1 RITATAGRDT
11 LVVDA
16 EPAGFGASTRLAG
29 YIGRF
34 LHYSIQ
40 KLESK
45 VGKEKAHRL
54 WKESGDAQWVLLD
67 LIEKEQME
75 VGKLYRGRFTGACSP
90 AHYEAMATNAE
101 YINKNV
107 PFEYSM
113 CPASEQHKE
122 VGTDFWHGGMI
133 LHEHGTLHPGL
144 YHQGLMDAAIRA
156 GARIE
161 GRTPVLDIAPEPGG
175 GFTVTTR
182 HHAIRARDVVICTN
196 GYSNTQ
202 RSAVPWV
209 RNRIVPVYAHQIC
222 TDTISDGLMKDVK
235 PSGRAVLDSKTN
247 IFWDRPTPDDKRI
260 IFGARTGHDDGDLRI
275 TAKKLRD
282 LMVMVYPQLA
292 ETKISHV
299 WRGVMGFSFD
309 HLPHTGQ
316 TRDGVYFAT
325 GFCGS
330 GLPLGTYFGQKV
342 GHKLVGNPEGET
354 EWWNHGFPPGRSTTA
369 IPGGCPPISAG
380 STSTTAA
387 AAAAISCAAA
397 RINPVIPHHPN
408 FASPRQ
414 PQTRPSNDR
423 WRAAGPGLAQGS
435 QPALQDRRREP
446 AWRQCQGKPA

>member
-1 RITATAGRDT
+1 MSTEIFTEDFKTDPWWWEWAPRSEPVRTAPLPADVDVLVVGSGFAGLNCARITATAGRDT

-16 EPAGFGASTRLAG
+16 GPAGFGASTRLAG
-29 YIGRF
+29 FIGRF

-67 LIEKEQME
+67 LIEKERMD

-90 AHYEAMATNAE
+90 AHYEAMAANAE

-182 HHAIRARDVVICTN
+182 HHAIHARDVVICTN

-209 RNRIVPVYAHQIC
+209 RNRIVPVCAHQIC

-354 EWWNHGFPPGRSTTA
+354 EWWNHGFPTWPFYNG
-369 IPGGCPPISAG
+369 
-380 STSTTAA
+380 
-387 AAAAISCAAA
+387 
-397 RINPVIPHHPN
+397 NPWWLPAYIRWID
-408 FASPRQ
+408 F
-414 PQTRPSNDR
+414 NDR
-423 WRAAGPGLAQGS
+423 RGS
-435 QPALQDRRREP
+435 RGHIVRS
-446 AWRQCQGKPA
+446 G